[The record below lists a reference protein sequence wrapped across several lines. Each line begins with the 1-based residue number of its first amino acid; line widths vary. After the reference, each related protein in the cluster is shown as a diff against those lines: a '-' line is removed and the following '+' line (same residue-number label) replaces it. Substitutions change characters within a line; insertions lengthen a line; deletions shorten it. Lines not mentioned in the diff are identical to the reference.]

1 MNKYQR
7 KYKDKTKA
15 THSYNKGN
23 RTLQSKRYRKKYD
36 KKVKATAKVNR
47 CILKGLL
54 VKPEKCSLC
63 KKKGSIHGHHRNY
76 NHPYIVIWVCSY
88 CHNQIHKIVRIDL

>member
-63 KKKGSIHGHHRNY
+63 KKREVYMDIIEIIIIPILLYGFAH
-76 NHPYIVIWVCSY
+76 IVI
-88 CHNQIHKIVRIDL
+88 IKFIK